1 MRKLKNLIAAAIS
14 TVRVGERGMMKRLDT
29 VERHLLPNQDLRV
42 PRFFSPLLEAWH
54 RHQADTEDVF
64 PAYRHFDVLDIPPAL
79 ISHLILCKLIGTP
92 RRFFYELVG
101 QAIETHNGFSASK
114 RFLADVPLKNKKV
127 MAREFGLTV
136 LKRCP
141 IYSRGPYIGKFEYV
155 REIERLICPYRIE
168 GDTFAFVA
176 LARFTLDQ
184 MGMHQER
191 PDDGSGAH
199 IGLHKKASAEL

>member
-1 MRKLKNLIAAAIS
+1 
-14 TVRVGERGMMKRLDT
+14 MKRLDT
-29 VERHLLPNQDLRV
+29 VERHLLPNKDLSV
-42 PRFFSPLLEAWH
+42 PLFFSPLLEAWH
-54 RHQADTEDVF
+54 RHQADTADVF
-64 PAYRHFDVLDIPPAL
+64 PAYRSFDVLDIPSTS

-114 RFLADVPLKNKKV
+114 RFLADLPLKNKKV

-141 IYSRGPYIGKFEYV
+141 IYSRGAYIGKYEYV

-184 MGMHQER
+184 MGMQQER
-191 PDDGSGAH
+191 REGGSGAH
-199 IGLHKKASAEL
+199 IGLHKKARKSVV